1 MRLKTNVIITAVLA
15 LTLVALTAPRI
26 YSHCEIPCGIY
37 DDNARLKLMAED
49 IETIEKS
56 MNEINRLSAEGDKNY
71 NQLIRWVVNKENH
84 AEKLTEIITGYFM
97 SQRVKVPA
105 EGDSKA
111 QEKYVEQL
119 TLLHKMIVEAMKATQ
134 TTDLE
139 HVKSLRKLLKEFE
152 KAYHGHTH

>member
-1 MRLKTNVIITAVLA
+1 MRLKTNVVITAVLA
-15 LTLVALTAPRI
+15 ITFMALIAPKV

-37 DDNARLKLMAED
+37 DDDARMKLMAEH

-84 AEKLTEIITGYFM
+84 ADKLTEIITGYFM

-111 QEKYVEQL
+111 QGKYVEQL

-139 HVKSLRKLLKEFE
+139 HIKKLRKLLKDFE
-152 KAYHGHTH
+152 TAYHGHTH